1 MALTKTHGGSTGR
14 AVGRSTGKAVG
25 WSTGRAAGRSMGRGK
40 IPSALENLKTEEACQ
55 ASARHAKQTV
65 PADRMDERDGSGV
78 STRNQL

>member
-14 AVGRSTGKAVG
+14 AAGRST
-25 WSTGRAAGRSMGRGK
+25 GRGK

-65 PADRMDERDGSGV
+65 PADRMDERDRSGV
-78 STRNQL
+78 STGTSSESQSDVL